1 MASAPSKRKPKLEP
15 ISLKELQEDSTM
27 TGFTSVFEIPMT
39 APALEHL
46 AQDVLDTPPIVNTSP
61 IVETGEL
68 NTGAVFHTPVFNTG
82 RSETSQNAKR
92 FRPLARAR
100 VSAMRTAHQGHTQ
113 AEQLLYLA
121 LWNSAPGEG
130 PYKDVSPGNRRL
142 MEETGLSERSVQL
155 NLQTLECKLAIE
167 VVARH
172 NPDAQQPKTFRVY
185 SAAEVLAR
193 RKAAGLL
200 WVQTKQGGGVRLVT
214 KPSD

>member
-39 APALEHL
+39 APPLEHL
-46 AQDVLDTPPIVNTSP
+46 AQDVSDTPPVVNTST
-61 IVETGEL
+61 V
-68 NTGAVFHTPVFNTG
+68 NTRAISNTPVVNTG

-100 VSAMRTAHQGHTQ
+100 VSALRSPQQGHTQ

-121 LWNSAPGEG
+121 LWNATPGEG

-185 SAAEVLAR
+185 SVAEVMAR
-193 RKAAGLL
+193 RQAAGLL

-214 KPSD
+214 KPLDY